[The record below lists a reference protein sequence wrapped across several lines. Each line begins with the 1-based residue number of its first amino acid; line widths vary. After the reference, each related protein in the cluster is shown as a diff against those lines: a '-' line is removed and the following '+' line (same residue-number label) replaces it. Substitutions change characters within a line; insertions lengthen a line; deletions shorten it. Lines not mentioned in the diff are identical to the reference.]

1 LRALGYRH
9 RVTDMKHLIGIALGL
24 ALAVTARPASAE
36 PTVLRFAQLVD
47 GTGEVLDAREIAVDG
62 GRIVAVGDGL
72 AERYPGGNKIE
83 HSDLVALPGLIDV
96 HVHMT
101 YGLAGPPKGDA
112 WNELFATPAP
122 DRLVTAASNARKT
135 LETGV
140 TAARDMFAFD
150 GLDFQLK
157 ALIDNDVIPGPRLF
171 VSGEGIHRLTLPPVA
186 DGEQRDIV
194 AEFARQ
200 AERRIE
206 LGADWVKI
214 FATTGSADDLTG
226 EQIFFYPEIRAAT
239 DTAHAAGLRVAIHS
253 YGPSAVADALNAG
266 VDSIEHPVGLD
277 DELIARWAET
287 KTVYVPTID
296 HNRYYADHRSEYGYD
311 ETIEQNLHAFVER
324 NVDTLRKMHAAGISV
339 AMGSDAV
346 MTGFGEN
353 TRDLEWFIEAGLST
367 SEAIQAA
374 TVNGAVLLGQEQFL
388 GRLQT
393 GFAADIIAVAGNP
406 LQDIRAL
413 TRNVRWVM
421 KDGKIVSDSTSDQ
434 Q

>member
-1 LRALGYRH
+1 
-9 RVTDMKHLIGIALGL
+9 MKRFICIALSF
-24 ALAVTARPASAE
+24 ALAATGRAALAE
-36 PTVLRFAQLVD
+36 PTLLRFAQLID
-47 GTGEVLDAREIAVDG
+47 GTGEVLDAHEIVVED
-62 GRIVAVGDGL
+62 GRIVAIGDDL
-72 AERYPGGNKIE
+72 EEQYPAGSTVDHRN
-83 HSDLVALPGLIDV
+83 LVALPGLIDV

-101 YGLAGPPKGDA
+101 YGLDGPPRGDA

-122 DRLVTAASNARKT
+122 ARLVTATRNARLT

-157 ALIDNDVIPGPRLF
+157 ALIDNGIITGPRLF
-171 VSGEGIHRLTLPPVA
+171 VSGQGIHPLVLPAVA
-186 DGEQRDIV
+186 EGERRDIV
-194 AEFARQ
+194 AEFTRQ
-200 AERRIE
+200 VERRIQ

-226 EQIFFYPEIRAAT
+226 EQIFFYPEINAAT
-239 DTAHAAGLRVAIHS
+239 EIAHAAGLRVAVHS

-277 DELIARWAET
+277 DALIAHWAQT
-287 KTVYVPTID
+287 QTVYVPTID
-296 HNRYYADHRSEYGYD
+296 HNRYYADHRGEYGYD
-311 ETIEQNLHAFVER
+311 ETIEQNLRDFVER
-324 NVDTLRKMHAAGISV
+324 NVATLSKIHAAGITV

-367 SEAIQAA
+367 REAIRTA
-374 TVNGAVLLGQEQFL
+374 TVNGARLLGQEDFL
-388 GRLQT
+388 GRLET

-406 LQDIRAL
+406 LEDIRAL

-421 KDGKIVSDSTSDQ
+421 KDGLIVIDTTGK
-434 Q
+434 